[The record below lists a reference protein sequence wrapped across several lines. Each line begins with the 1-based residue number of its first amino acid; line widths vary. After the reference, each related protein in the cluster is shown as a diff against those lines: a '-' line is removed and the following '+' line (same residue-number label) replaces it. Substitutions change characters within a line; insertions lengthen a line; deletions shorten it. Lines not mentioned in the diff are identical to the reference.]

1 MTLPVTVVKR
11 KLLDDEALKVCRAG
25 FEMARQQ
32 QAICEDLRKLGYQ
45 SVTGKP
51 VSTSTV
57 CKFMLG
63 HGMRYTTR
71 YSKGTPKPKTVST
84 TKGSLTQKLTE
95 LLTSNLSEGMKEDLI
110 AVVVR
115 QHEVKT

>member
-11 KLLDDEALKVCRAG
+11 KLLDDEALKICRAG
-25 FEMARQQ
+25 FEMGRQQ
-32 QAICEDLRKLGYQ
+32 QAICEDLRKLGFQ

-51 VSTSTV
+51 VSTSNV
-57 CKFMLG
+57 CKFMLR
-63 HGMRYTTR
+63 HGIRYKTL
-71 YSKGTPKPKTVST
+71 YSKGVPKSKTVSS